1 MNINVNN
8 TGKSMVM
15 ALDMTASTLVSALGY
30 GKQAHLA
37 ALTQQRSG
45 LTPQVADLNTK
56 LSAYFGAVPG
66 LVALNFPDHLTRFD
80 CRNHRLAWAALQTDA
95 FDVAV
100 RNAASQYGAHRVGL
114 ALGTSTSG
122 ILATEEVLAYRETH
136 GVFAENYDYTAT
148 HRMNALTDF
157 CALALAIT
165 GPRLTISTACSSSAK
180 VFATAA
186 RWFAHDLVDA
196 VVVGGVDSLCLTTIH
211 GFNAL
216 GLVSRGITR
225 PLDAERDGINIGEAG
240 GFMLLERAKPE
251 QPGVCLMGYGESS
264 DAYHISS
271 PQPEGEGAAE
281 AMRQALARAGITPSE
296 IDYINLHGTG
306 TPSNDL
312 AESKAI
318 HSVFGE
324 HLPAHSSTKGFT
336 GHTLGAAGITEAVLV
351 ELALLNQLLPPN
363 LNLQQVDP
371 ALQLNPVTQTR
382 AHKLT
387 WALSNSFGFGG
398 NNASLVFALKE
409 KR

>member
-1 MNINVNN
+1 
-8 TGKSMVM
+8 MVT
-15 ALDMTASTLVSALGY
+15 ALDITASTLVSALGH

-37 ALTQQRSG
+37 AIQQQRSG
-45 LTPQVADLNTK
+45 LRPQVTDLDTK
-56 LSAYFGAVPG
+56 LSAYFGAVSDLASVQLPEG
-66 LVALNFPDHLTRFD
+66 LAHFD
-80 CRNHRLAWAALQTDA
+80 CRNHRLAWAALQADA
-95 FDVAV
+95 FQVAV
-100 RNAASQYGAHRVGL
+100 TNAASHYGSHRIGL

-122 ILATEEVLAYRETH
+122 ILATEEVLAYREAH
-136 GVFAENYDYTAT
+136 GRFAENYDYTAT

-157 CALALAIT
+157 CASALAIT

-180 VFATAA
+180 VFASAA

-251 QPGVCLMGYGESS
+251 QLGVCLMGYGESS

-281 AMRQALARAGITPSE
+281 AMRQALARAGIAPSD

-351 ELALLNQLLPPN
+351 ELALLNHLLLPN
-363 LNLQQVDP
+363 LNLQQVDS
-371 ALQLNPVTQTR
+371 ALQLNPVKQTQ
-382 AHKLT
+382 AQALT